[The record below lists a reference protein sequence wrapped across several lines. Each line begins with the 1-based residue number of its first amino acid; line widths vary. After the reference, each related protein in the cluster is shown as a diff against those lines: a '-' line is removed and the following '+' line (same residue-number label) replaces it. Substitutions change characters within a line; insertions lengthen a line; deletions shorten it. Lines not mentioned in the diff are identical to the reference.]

1 MLMAMRLAGDRAAEH
16 FIRTLD
22 PTQNN
27 PQAAHKIHAQ
37 IVVVSM
43 KHNFVNFL
51 LQDTKFC
58 RIYFVVGTKFS
69 VNQVLITL

>member
-16 FIRTLD
+16 FIRILD

-27 PQAAHKIHAQ
+27 PEATHKIHAQ
-37 IVVVSM
+37 NIVVRT

-51 LQDTKFC
+51 LQDTKF
-58 RIYFVVGTKFS
+58 
-69 VNQVLITL
+69 